1 MSCKKGCGNSA
12 SAVELIVKDLI
23 RQMIDSGKLQEG
35 LVDCTDKRLWRD
47 SRVVTCDMVG
57 DVICQMYEQGELC
70 VREPVALA
78 YDPTEDKLT
87 IILSDDS
94 TVSTVL
100 GIKESHLADVSYN
113 QRTKVA
119 TFKMSDNGE
128 FTLNLGDLIGRGD
141 LGRGLVMNGNK
152 VDVSADG
159 TKITFNEHGE
169 LTANTTPYVDVFGDP
184 YINAF

>member
-1 MSCKKGCGNSA
+1 MSCRKGCGSSA
-12 SAVELIVKDLI
+12 ASIELIVKDLI

-35 LVDCTDKRLWRD
+35 LIDCDDKRLWRD

-57 DVICQMYEQGELC
+57 DIVCQMYDQGELC
-70 VREPVALA
+70 LREPVALA

-87 IILSDDS
+87 LILSDDS

-100 GIKESHLADVSYN
+100 GVKEVHLTDVSYN

-128 FTLNLGDLIGRGD
+128 FTLSLGDFIGRGD
-141 LGRGLVMNGNK
+141 LGRGVVMNGNK
-152 VDVSADG
+152 VEVSADG
-159 TKITFNEHGE
+159 ETVTYNQDGE
-169 LTANTTPYVDVFGDP
+169 LTANTTAYVDVFGDP
-184 YINAF
+184 YLKAF

>member
-1 MSCKKGCGNSA
+1 MGCTRCGTDLKA
-12 SAVELIVKDLI
+12 IQLVVKDLI
-23 RQMIDSGKLQEG
+23 RQMIDEGKLQEG
-35 LVDCTDKRLWRD
+35 LVNCQDRRLWRD
-47 SRVVTCDMVG
+47 ARVVTCETVSDIV
-57 DVICQMYEQGELC
+57 CQMYEQGELC
-70 VREPVALA
+70 VKEPVALT
-78 YDPTEDKLT
+78 YDPAEDTLT
-87 IILSDDS
+87 IVLSDGS

-100 GIKESHLADVSYN
+100 GFKESHLADVSYD

-128 FTLNLGDLIGRGD
+128 FTLNLGDFIGRGD

-152 VDVSADG
+152 VDVSTDG
-159 TKITFNEHGE
+159 TKITFNEHGA